1 MSGVE
6 TKKRKKVDSGGSSST
21 AKLFVDKDAKK
32 RYALFIV
39 KCPLL
44 IERGVY
50 LDEFVG
56 SVDCPEILRSR
67 KWEPLF
73 EVSVEDKSYV
83 DLVKFFYANVQEY
96 KENELTFKS
105 LVRKTSITVSPDL
118 ISNILK
124 IDRSYIPE
132 NAIVFPYSSKEH
144 VPKMARVIQDKQ
156 GCRTTEMTPVFGFS
170 FNCDALGQRCRL

>member
-6 TKKRKKVDSGGSSST
+6 TKKRKKVDSGGSSGT

-73 EVSVEDKSYV
+73 EVSVEDKSV
-83 DLVKFFYANVQEY
+83 GAILGLKRANCVKRPSAVSQVVGSQAGPSQGGSDAGTSEGGQTLQQMVEKLKADLKSSRMKRRGRYSVQSQ
-96 KENELTFKS
+96 N
-105 LVRKTSITVSPDL
+105 
-118 ISNILK
+118 
-124 IDRSYIPE
+124 
-132 NAIVFPYSSKEH
+132 
-144 VPKMARVIQDKQ
+144 
-156 GCRTTEMTPVFGFS
+156 
-170 FNCDALGQRCRL
+170 